1 MNDYLK
7 EAVILFSI
15 FPTKGVVNYLRE
27 AIHQGTVII

>member
-7 EAVILFSI
+7 EAVILFLI
-15 FPTKGVVNYLRE
+15 FPTKGLVNYLRE

>member
-7 EAVILFSI
+7 EAVILFFI